1 MDAVVVKVWLNE
13 LTLLQEQPKTA
24 MEEAGVALLDSCTC
38 YDHCPGSLKDN
49 ARSGNYHPLAT
60 CWRHVGDIWRVVFNA
75 TELSV
80 CGKRSLWS
88 RNIPK
93 LHWRRLRLFSGG
105 LSPGFACS
113 SCDITA
119 STFSGDNVWVLL
131 FFGGKCD
138 ALSCAHSAGT
148 AHSCHGGGWSCCL
161 GAFFLLWLLS
171 LILERSCG
179 LWKSTLI
186 RFCWLVFELIA
197 CGKRSFWNRNSPKL
211 HWRRLRLFSGGLSP
225 EFACSS
231 CDISASTFSGDK
243 VVFIVSRC
251 TQSAWE
257 PA

>member
-49 ARSGNYHPLAT
+49 ARSGNYHPLAA

-75 TELSV
+75 TELI
-80 CGKRSLWS
+80 KRSKRS
-88 RNIPK
+88 FGNRNIPK

-131 FFGGKCD
+131 FLEGSVMRYH
-138 ALSCAHSAGT
+138 ALTLQEQPTAAMEEAGVAVLEPLT
-148 AHSCHGGGWSCCL
+148 WFMLKMFLQISKQQHLLETMCVL
-161 GAFFLLWLLS
+161 MFFLN
-171 LILERSCG
+171 I
-179 LWKSTLI
+179 I
-186 RFCWLVFELIA
+186 F
-197 CGKRSFWNRNSPKL
+197 
-211 HWRRLRLFSGGLSP
+211 
-225 EFACSS
+225 
-231 CDISASTFSGDK
+231 
-243 VVFIVSRC
+243 
-251 TQSAWE
+251 
-257 PA
+257 